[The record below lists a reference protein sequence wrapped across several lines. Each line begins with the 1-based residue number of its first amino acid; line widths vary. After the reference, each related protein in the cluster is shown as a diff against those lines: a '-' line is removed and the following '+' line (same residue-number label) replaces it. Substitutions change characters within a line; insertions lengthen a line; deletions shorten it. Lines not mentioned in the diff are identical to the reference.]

1 MSYGSKSRGLLGFMM
16 ALILLSFFYV
26 TPVQANAR
34 ADILRKDMSVQ
45 TEAECHPLDEMTARA
60 AALTLPDVGFPEET
74 ARITLIRELMD
85 EILIMTR
92 EQQGARTLLLR
103 FLALVVI
110 VILMV
115 YIICRQLC
123 RRYGYHMIPHWQ
135 NINYI
140 HKVDGKKGERFS
152 VYIG

>member
-1 MSYGSKSRGLLGFMM
+1 MSYGSKSRGLLGFVM

-26 TPVQANAR
+26 SPVQAGAK
-34 ADILRKDMSVQ
+34 AGLIGKTMSVQ
-45 TEAECHPLDEMTARA
+45 TESECTCPDGVTTRA
-60 AALTLPDVGFPEET
+60 AALTLPDVRFPEET
-74 ARITLIRELMD
+74 ARITLIREMMD
-85 EILIMTR
+85 EIMILTR

-103 FLALVVI
+103 FLAIVVL

-115 YIICRQLC
+115 HMICRQLC

-140 HKVDGKKGERFS
+140 HEVDGKKGERFS